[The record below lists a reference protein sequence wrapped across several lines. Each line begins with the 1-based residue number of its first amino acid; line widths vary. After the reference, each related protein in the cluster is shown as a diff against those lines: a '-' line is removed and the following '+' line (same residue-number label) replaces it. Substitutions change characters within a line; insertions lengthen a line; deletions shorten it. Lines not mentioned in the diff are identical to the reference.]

1 MKAYQNKELR
11 DKRNQVVKAITALY
25 PVFKEVFCDGDCQYC
40 AVNIHLA
47 GEDFCAF
54 TGLTAKL
61 ANIAQHE
68 YNGFSRENPKWGWE
82 PTEDDAKTN
91 LHHVITMDANE
102 MSVWLSNTLT
112 DCSCCKQ
119 EDEDDCN
126 HQCLNNREDWLK
138 SDYEGEF

>member
-1 MKAYQNKELR
+1 MNAYQNKELL
-11 DKRNQVVKAITALY
+11 DKRNEVVKAITALF
-25 PVFKEVFCDGDCQYC
+25 PAFKKVFCDGNCQHC

-54 TGLTAKL
+54 TELSAKL

-68 YNGFSRENPKWGWE
+68 YNGFSLENPKWGWE
-82 PTEDDAKTN
+82 PTEDDSKTN
-91 LHHVITMDANE
+91 LHHIITMDANE
-102 MSVWLSNTLT
+102 MSVWLSNLIS

-119 EDEDDCN
+119 ENEDDCN
-126 HQCLNNREDWLK
+126 HQCLNYREEWLN